1 RLAEQVSKRDIPVLE
16 ECRAVEL
23 LLDESGNV
31 CTGALLLDMRE
42 GQFIVAEAAATLVAT
57 GGGPTQYRF
66 HAPGPE
72 KSVDGLGMLY
82 RAGVV
87 MMDME
92 MVQFHPT
99 GLIIPGSVVAGA
111 LLEEGL
117 RGAGAYLFN
126 GEGKRYMLEYAP
138 ETAERATRDVVSRS
152 SYIEMTS

>member
-1 RLAEQVSKRDIPVLE
+1 M
-16 ECRAVEL
+16 
-23 LLDESGNV
+23 
-31 CTGALLLDMRE
+31 TGALLLDMRT
-42 GQFIVAEAAATLVAT
+42 GKFIVAEAAATLVAT

-66 HAPGPE
+66 HAPGPD

-82 RAGVV
+82 RAGVT

-92 MVQFHPT
+92 MIQFHPT

-117 RGAGAYLFN
+117 RGAGAHLFN

-138 ETAERATRDVVSRS
+138 MSPSGRRGMS
-152 SYIEMTS
+152 

>member
-1 RLAEQVSKRDIPVLE
+1 
-16 ECRAVEL
+16 
-23 LLDESGNV
+23 LDEAGQMV
-31 CTGALLLDMRE
+31 MGALLLDMRRGE
-42 GQFIVAEAAATLVAT
+42 FIAAEAAATLVAT

-66 HAPGPE
+66 HAPGPD

-82 RAGVV
+82 RAGAQ

-117 RGAGAYLFN
+117 RGAGAHLFN
-126 GEGKRYMLEYAP
+126 GKGERYMMNYAP
-138 ETAERATRDVVSRS
+138 DVAERATRDVVSRS
-152 SYIEMTS
+152 SYMEMTGGRACAEGGGRVQGS